1 MKPLAEAERE
11 RRRAAVQR
19 AMAESPNS
27 IMPRASVLLGDV
39 SVRSIAE
46 WARLDPVCRAMNRDP
61 AIQSAMDAVKT
72 RMEPALAWAKT
83 KPDADGNSY
92 SVLLKPQANEAELI
106 DRIAAAFAD
115 VKAAPQI
122 EPPSQTMAEMC
133 SLYPVFDAHIGMH
146 AWSRET
152 GAVDYDL
159 RLASD
164 DMRLAIG
171 KVMAITPDS
180 ETAILLIG
188 GDYFHADDNRA
199 ETPANRH
206 KLDVDGRQFK
216 VVDVGISILS
226 HTIESLLGKHRK
238 VIVRVMRGNHDEHA
252 HLVLTYA
259 LAERYRDNVRC
270 EVQKDPRDLFMFQW
284 GRSAIFAHHGDK
296 AKPQQM
302 AMYLSDV
309 CEFWSATK
317 HRHFFSGH
325 VHHDHAKDLG
335 PLRWESLRAFCP
347 PDAYAASMGYGGRR
361 ALQSVTFHRE
371 DGLVQR
377 NYDPIQRAA

>member
-1 MKPLAEAERE
+1 
-11 RRRAAVQR
+11 
-19 AMAESPNS
+19 MAESP
-27 IMPRASVLLGDV
+27 
-39 SVRSIAE
+39 RSIAPYAAELLGGITVKNISE
-46 WARLDPVCRAMNRDP
+46 WARTDAVCRVMNRDP

-72 RMEPALAWAKT
+72 KMEPALAWAKT

-92 SVLLKPQANEAELI
+92 SVLLKPQANETDLI

-115 VKAAPQI
+115 VPAAPQI
-122 EPPSQTMAEMC
+122 DPPSQAMADLLT
-133 SLYPVFDAHIGMH
+133 LYPVFDAHIGMH

-152 GAVDYDL
+152 GSVDYDL
-159 RLASD
+159 RHAAE
-164 DMRLAIG
+164 DMRQAIG

-180 ETAILLIG
+180 QTAILLIG

-216 VVDVGISILS
+216 VVDVGINILS
-226 HTIESLLGKHRK
+226 HTIESLLGKHAK

-252 HLVLTYA
+252 HLILTYA

-361 ALQSVTFHRE
+361 ALQSVTFHHE

>member
-1 MKPLAEAERE
+1 
-11 RRRAAVQR
+11 
-19 AMAESPNS
+19 MA
-27 IMPRASVLLGDV
+27 PRAPMTYAAGLLGDG
-39 SVRSIAE
+39 STGHTLSE
-46 WARLDPVCRAMNRDP
+46 WARGRTPPDP
-61 AIQSAMDAVKT
+61 AIQAAMDAVKT
-72 RMEPALAWAKT
+72 QMVPALAWAKT
-83 KPDADGNSY
+83 KPDGDGNSY
-92 SVLLKPQANEAELI
+92 SVLLKPQAQPTEDLI
-106 DRIAAAFAD
+106 DRLVTAFGNITPAPPIAAPAASCAD
-115 VKAAPQI
+115 LL
-122 EPPSQTMAEMC
+122 
-133 SLYPVFDAHIGMH
+133 SLYPIFDAHIGMH
-146 AWSRET
+146 AWGRET

-159 RLASD
+159 RLAAD
-164 DMRLAIG
+164 DMQQALA
-171 KVMAITPDS
+171 KVMTITPNS
-180 ETAILLIG
+180 GTAILLIG

-199 ETPANRH
+199 ETPANKH

-216 VVDVGISILS
+216 VVEVGLAILC
-226 HTIESLLGKHRK
+226 HAIDLLLGKHSQ
-238 VIVRVMRGNHDEHA
+238 VIVRVLRGNHDEHS
-252 HLVLTYA
+252 HITLTYA
-259 LAERYRDNVRC
+259 LGERYRDNPRC
-270 EVQKDPRDLFMFQW
+270 TVQKDPRDLFMHQW
-284 GRSAIFAHHGDK
+284 GRAAIFAHHGDK

-325 VHHDHAKDLG
+325 VHHDQAKDIG